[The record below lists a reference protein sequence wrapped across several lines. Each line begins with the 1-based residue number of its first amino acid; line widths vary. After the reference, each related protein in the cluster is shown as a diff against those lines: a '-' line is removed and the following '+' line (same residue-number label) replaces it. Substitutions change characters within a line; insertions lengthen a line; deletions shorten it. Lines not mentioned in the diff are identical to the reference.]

1 MDVGSE
7 YQVKKVVKDNFMKI
21 QTTDATTG
29 MDILMVSTTDITA
42 SPGTVAAPNLVS
54 ADGGYFE
61 LLPTG
66 ATMWVFK
73 SVADFSNFM
82 TTMQNYPWVTQGI
95 ISVTMIPKLSRY
107 KPGFVY
113 NPSPLPTRVD
123 QYNTTYRRSVM
134 FTNWR
139 NNLLADSSFPIRY
152 RKLFKFFTYPYMVV
166 EMTTWN
172 GTPLVLKPEAWN
184 DADATIVEA
193 SALTPPNQRVV
204 FKPELYNSTRK
215 RESGVQFDDEG
226 DHLDMTTLI
235 ADFPTIPV
243 VNNGQLLYLASNA
256 NRIAY
261 QYRSA
266 DWSQQRAL
274 QANATAYDNTGA
286 QMTNV
291 RNQAAIGQA
300 QNLNS
305 TAVANQAASA
315 QAGINLGAG
324 IASGGI
330 SGSGAGAIGKGGAGS
345 AAGAVLGGASGA
357 LQGMFGIMGMNVAN
371 AARDQQAGISNSVL
385 GQRSSAA
392 NDTTGFIRDSN
403 KGLADWA
410 ARGDYANEIAAINA
424 KVQDTQLIPPTTSGQ
439 AGGQAFNIVNQSV
452 EVSLRWK
459 TLDAANMRRIGEYWL
474 RYGYAIQQFIKMP
487 DTLMVMS
494 RFTYWQ
500 LAETYIV
507 AARMPESFK
516 QSIRGI
522 FEKGVT
528 VWSDPSLIGNID
540 IADNEP
546 LQGVS
551 Y

>member
-1 MDVGSE
+1 MNQITDPPNSGYSFGLGFNYAVWPKGTHVTLVNVPWNNDYRDIVKFETRDKLNAYIDSIQNAGISIPEMSYAKPNEPIRINVPFNRAYQYNYLRASNPIQPVPGDDVLKDYYYFITDVQYIAPNTTQIVVQLDVWQTFGYDVKFGNCYVKRGHIGIANSNGFSNYGRDYLTVPEGMDVGSE

-42 SPGTVAAPNLVS
+42 NPGTVAAPNLVS

-152 RKLFKFFTYPYMVV
+152 RKLFKFFTFPYMVV

-204 FKPELYNSTRK
+204 FKPELSNSTRN

-235 ADFPTIPV
+235 ADLPTIPV
-243 VNNGQLLYLASNA
+243 VNNGQL
-256 NRIAY
+256 
-261 QYRSA
+261 
-266 DWSQQRAL
+266 
-274 QANATAYDNTGA
+274 
-286 QMTNV
+286 
-291 RNQAAIGQA
+291 
-300 QNLNS
+300 
-305 TAVANQAASA
+305 
-315 QAGINLGAG
+315 
-324 IASGGI
+324 
-330 SGSGAGAIGKGGAGS
+330 
-345 AAGAVLGGASGA
+345 
-357 LQGMFGIMGMNVAN
+357 
-371 AARDQQAGISNSVL
+371 
-385 GQRSSAA
+385 
-392 NDTTGFIRDSN
+392 
-403 KGLADWA
+403 
-410 ARGDYANEIAAINA
+410 
-424 KVQDTQLIPPTTSGQ
+424 
-439 AGGQAFNIVNQSV
+439 
-452 EVSLRWK
+452 
-459 TLDAANMRRIGEYWL
+459 
-474 RYGYAIQQFIKMP
+474 
-487 DTLMVMS
+487 
-494 RFTYWQ
+494 
-500 LAETYIV
+500 
-507 AARMPESFK
+507 
-516 QSIRGI
+516 
-522 FEKGVT
+522 
-528 VWSDPSLIGNID
+528 
-540 IADNEP
+540 
-546 LQGVS
+546 
-551 Y
+551 